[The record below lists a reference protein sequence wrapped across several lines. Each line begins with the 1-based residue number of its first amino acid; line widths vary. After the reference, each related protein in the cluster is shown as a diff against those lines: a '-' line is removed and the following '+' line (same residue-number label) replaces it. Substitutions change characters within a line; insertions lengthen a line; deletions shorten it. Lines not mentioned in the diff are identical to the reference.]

1 MLHVRLD
8 GHGTELKRT
17 VQVVRQARQ
26 RTQRRATPMKTF
38 WVTYFSGYLAGVA
51 ITNILYVA
59 LYFILK

>member
-8 GHGTELKRT
+8 GHGTQFQRAMPFM
-17 VQVVRQARQ
+17 RQARQ